1 MTQKRY
7 RPFSGPGPHQDIRK
21 MEYDTVPESKVLE
34 LDQRFESICDELRP
48 TYDYLDTDPYLSISD
63 KPRRIALIK
72 RFLLSEKL
80 DVDKAAA
87 RLRAT
92 IAFRRDWNIKEY
104 HEDGAAAR
112 FVPEASSP
120 GAEIY
125 FADSLQTDAENRPYL
140 VGRIG
145 MLNLVITQ
153 LITLPAVD

>member
-1 MTQKRY
+1 
-7 RPFSGPGPHQDIRK
+7 
-21 MEYDTVPESKVLE
+21 MEFNTVPESKVVE
-34 LDQRFESICDELRP
+34 LDRLFESICDELRP
-48 TYDYLDTDPYLSISD
+48 TYDYLDTDPYLSIAD
-63 KPRRIALIK
+63 KPRRIALMK

-80 DVDKAAA
+80 DVDKAAE

-92 IAFRRDWNIKEY
+92 IVFRRDWNVKEF

-112 FVPEASSP
+112 LVPEASSP

-145 MLNLVITQ
+145 MLNLVMPQ
-153 LITLPAVD
+153 PSVPPALEIGLRYAHT

>member
-1 MTQKRY
+1 MDLAMD
-7 RPFSGPGPHQDIRK
+7 FN
-21 MEYDTVPESKVLE
+21 TVPESKIAE

-48 TYDYLDTDPYLSISD
+48 TYDYLDTDPYLSIAD
-63 KPRRIALIK
+63 KPRRIALMK

-80 DVDKAAA
+80 DVDKAAE

-104 HEDGAAAR
+104 HEDGAASR
-112 FVPEASSP
+112 LIPEASNP

-145 MLNLVITQ
+145 MLNQVMPQPSRARNTS
-153 LITLPAVD
+153 AVCK